1 MSLTLNQKLELIK
14 FSEENMSKAKRLSFP
29 GGSVI
34 RNQPANAGTWVCS
47 LIQGD
52 PTCCGVAKPVLQ
64 SLGAIITEPM
74 GHNY

>member
-34 RNQPANAGTWVCS
+34 RNQPANAGDMG
-47 LIQGD
+47 LLPD
-52 PTCCGVAKPVLQ
+52 PGRSHLLR
-64 SLGAIITEPM
+64 SS
-74 GHNY
+74 